1 MKGHEPRIARMTD
14 LRTGDER
21 ERIKNAPLRKKIEKG
36 NLGVWGSDKKCQ
48 GTHKK
53 DEKFLKNS

>member
-14 LRTGDER
+14 QWSGDER
-21 ERIKNAPLRKKIEKG
+21 ENKKNASLRKKIEKG
-36 NLGVWGSDKKCQ
+36 NLGVWGSEKKCQ

-53 DEKFLKNS
+53 DEKILKNS